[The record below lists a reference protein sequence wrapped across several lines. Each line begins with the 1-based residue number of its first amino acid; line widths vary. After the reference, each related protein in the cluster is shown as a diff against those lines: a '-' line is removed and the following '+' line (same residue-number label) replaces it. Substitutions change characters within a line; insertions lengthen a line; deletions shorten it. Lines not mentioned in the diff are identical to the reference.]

1 MEYYRRNLLVLW
13 MATFLAAASYQ
24 QVIPF
29 LSLFLSELGVTDS
42 LTLWANIVFASHY
55 ASAIFF
61 QPFWGRIADRVGRKP
76 MMIRAGICLGLI
88 YMLMSFAT
96 QAWHVALCRLLNG
109 ALTGFIPSATSLC
122 ATNTPKQYAARYVAS
137 LQTANAA
144 GTIIGPAMGGVMAE
158 LFGFR
163 GALKA
168 SGFTVLGCTLLV
180 LLFVSEKNRVS
191 IRRRS
196 SMWQDAL
203 QTIRSPLLFTVMLT
217 VAFTAFG
224 TSAVQPI
231 LALYLNNMGQ
241 GGPKWLS
248 GVVFSLPGVAFV
260 LTAALWTRLGEKRGF
275 GKLIPFGLIWAGVFS
290 TALSFAPNAL
300 WFALLYFLMGAFIA
314 ILRPSASAL
323 IALKVAG
330 DQQGMAYGMQQS
342 AFMLG
347 GLLGPLF
354 VAAVGFTGQ
363 RWVFAWVGLG
373 LLAGAYLLKRWISRW
388 DKLEPETLRQVA
400 VTQD

>member
-1 MEYYRRNLLVLW
+1 
-13 MATFLAAASYQ
+13 
-24 QVIPF
+24 
-29 LSLFLSELGVTDS
+29 
-42 LTLWANIVFASHY
+42 
-55 ASAIFF
+55 
-61 QPFWGRIADRVGRKP
+61 
-76 MMIRAGICLGLI
+76 
-88 YMLMSFAT
+88 
-96 QAWHVALCRLLNG
+96 
-109 ALTGFIPSATSLC
+109 
-122 ATNTPKQYAARYVAS
+122 
-137 LQTANAA
+137 
-144 GTIIGPAMGGVMAE
+144 
-158 LFGFR
+158 
-163 GALKA
+163 
-168 SGFTVLGCTLLV
+168 
-180 LLFVSEKNRVS
+180 
-191 IRRRS
+191 
-196 SMWQDAL
+196 
-203 QTIRSPLLFTVMLT
+203 
-217 VAFTAFG
+217 
-224 TSAVQPI
+224 
-231 LALYLNNMGQ
+231 MGQ

>member
-1 MEYYRRNLLVLW
+1 LEYYRRNQLVLW
-13 MATFLAAASYQ
+13 IATFLAAASYQ

-29 LSLFLSELGVTDS
+29 LSLFLSELGVTS
-42 LTLWANIVFASHY
+42 NLTLWANIVFASHY

-88 YMLMSFAT
+88 YILMSFAT
-96 QAWHVALCRLLNG
+96 QAWHVAFCRLLNG

-144 GTIIGPAMGGVMAE
+144 GTIIGPAIGGVMAE

-168 SGFTVLGCTLLV
+168 SGFTVLACTLLV
-180 LLFVSEKNRVS
+180 LFFVVEKNRVS
-191 IRRRS
+191 IQHKS
-196 SMWQDAL
+196 SMWQDAVH
-203 QTIRSPLLFTVMLT
+203 TVRSPLLLSVMLT
-217 VAFTAFG
+217 VAFTSFG

-231 LALYLNNMGQ
+231 LALYLTQLGQ
-241 GGPKWLS
+241 GSAKWLS
-248 GVVFSLPGVAFV
+248 GVIFSLPGVAFV

-275 GKLIPFGLIWAGVFS
+275 GKIIPFGLIWAGVFS
-290 TALSFAPNAL
+290 VTLSFSPNAL
-300 WFALLYFLMGAFIA
+300 WFAVLYFLMGAFIA

-330 DQQGMAYGMQQS
+330 DKQGMAYGMQQS

-354 VAAVGFTGQ
+354 VALVGFTGQ

-373 LLAGAYLLKRWISRW
+373 LLCGAYILRRLISRW
-388 DKLEPETLRQVA
+388 DRPEVEALQQVA
-400 VTQD
+400 VAQD